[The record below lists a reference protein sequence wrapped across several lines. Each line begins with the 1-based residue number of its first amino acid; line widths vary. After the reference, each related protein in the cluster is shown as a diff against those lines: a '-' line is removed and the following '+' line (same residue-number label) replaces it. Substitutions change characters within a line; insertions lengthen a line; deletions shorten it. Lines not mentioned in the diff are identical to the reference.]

1 MHCEIINRYFN
12 VFFVEMQLKKKNLK
26 SVWHP
31 DRHTALPNGLNTSLD
46 TAKVYRSSKR
56 AEYVIGYCK
65 GITNCL
71 DTLGMP
77 GYDQQKRYYH
87 VVANFDIYVHVK
99 KSYLSLTS
107 WLKYYK
113 FIQGT
118 LGTLG
123 YAHQKE
129 QDQLVENSDVYLQTK
144 TQLDS
149 SIF

>member
-1 MHCEIINRYFN
+1 MHCEIMNRYFN
-12 VFFVEMQLKKKNLK
+12 VFFVEMQLKKENLK

-31 DRHTALPNGLNTSLD
+31 NRHTALPNGLNTSLD
-46 TAKVYRSSKR
+46 TAKVLQ
-56 AEYVIGYCK
+56 I
-65 GITNCL
+65 CL
-71 DTLGMP
+71 DTFGMP

-87 VVANFDIYVHVK
+87 VVANFDVYVHVK